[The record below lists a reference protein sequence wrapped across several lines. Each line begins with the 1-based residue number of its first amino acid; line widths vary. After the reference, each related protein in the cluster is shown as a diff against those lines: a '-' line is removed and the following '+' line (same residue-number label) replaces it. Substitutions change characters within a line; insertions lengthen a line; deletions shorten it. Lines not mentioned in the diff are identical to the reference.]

1 MHGGAYY
8 IAAAGSGWRTG
19 CTEMVRAVGG
29 GGRLPEPSGW
39 KPGHGGGYGMLPATL
54 IPVTG
59 TQHLTETDMSQA
71 IIENLATAVLLLDR
85 DLKLTWMNPAA
96 ESLLAISLS
105 RRDGERLPDLLG
117 GEEDIATV
125 LYKARDA
132 LHPYT
137 QREARISLA
146 NGELLT
152 VDYTVTP
159 LSENELLLEME
170 PRDRLLR
177 ISREEALQAHQETMK
192 VLIRG
197 LAHEVKNPLGGI
209 RGAAQ
214 LLERDLEDT
223 PQLKEFTRII
233 IEEVDRLRDLVDSML
248 GPNRI
253 SRNEPLNIH
262 RVLERVRS
270 LLLVEE
276 PGITV
281 VRDYDPSLPEL
292 HGDEAQLIQAVL
304 NVARNAVQAVTE
316 SCTPQPT
323 LQLCTRARR
332 QFTLGS
338 RRHRLVCELSVID
351 NGPGIAEELRES
363 LFYPMVSGRAEGSGL
378 GLSIAQSIL
387 HQHHGLIEC
396 QSEPGHTEFRLLIP
410 LEKHN
415 D

>member
-1 MHGGAYY
+1 MTQG
-8 IAAAGSGWRTG
+8 I
-19 CTEMVRAVGG
+19 TE
-29 GGRLPEPSGW
+29 
-39 KPGHGGGYGMLPATL
+39 
-54 IPVTG
+54 
-59 TQHLTETDMSQA
+59 HLT
-71 IIENLATAVLLLDR
+71 TAVLLLDR
-85 DLKLTWMNPAA
+85 ELKLTWMNPAA
-96 ESLLAISLS
+96 ESLLAISLT
-105 RRDGERLPDLLG
+105 RMDGRSLPELLG
-117 GEEDIATV
+117 GEEDIAEV
-125 LYKARDA
+125 LSRARDA

-137 QREARISLA
+137 QREARICL
-146 NGELLT
+146 NGGEPMT

-159 LSENELLLEME
+159 LSEDELLLEME

-177 ISREEALQAHQETMK
+177 ISREEALQSRQETMK
-192 VLIRG
+192 VLARG

-214 LLERDLEDT
+214 LLERDLEGE

-270 LLLVEE
+270 LLLVEQ
-276 PGITV
+276 PGVTME
-281 VRDYDPSLPEL
+281 RDYDPSLPEL

-304 NVARNAVQAVTE
+304 NVARNAVQAITE
-316 SCTPQPT
+316 SETPQPT
-323 LQLCTRARR
+323 LQLRTRARR

-351 NGPGIAEELRES
+351 NGPGIPQELRET

-387 HQHHGLIEC
+387 HQHQGLIEC
-396 QSEPGHTEFRLLIP
+396 ESEPGRTEFRLLIP
-410 LEKHN
+410 LEKRH